1 MKMRSTGAKAN
12 SGILEAKDIAKSLTE
27 YSGMEKYILLSR
39 LKTRELG
46 LDFVDVEML
55 SEKYPSN
62 EISHEKPKPW
72 YSQLADAFINP
83 FTLVLLV
90 IAAVSFLTSY
100 ILAAPGEKDLTAV
113 LVIVVLVLISG
124 GLRFFQEFH
133 SGKEAE
139 SLRSLVKTTATVI
152 RRETGREEIN
162 MADILPG
169 DIVVLSAGDM
179 IPADVRILKAKDLFV
194 SQSAL
199 TGESEMVE
207 KFAEADLGAAA
218 NDLFDLKN
226 ICFMGTNVV
235 SGSATAVVLAT
246 GDRTYFGNMAKA
258 LSGQR
263 EPTSFDRGVNSVSW
277 LLIRFMCVMV
287 PIVFLLNGF
296 LKHDWLQALLFAISV
311 AVGLTPEMLPL
322 IVTTNLAKGAVSM
335 ARQKTVVKRLNS
347 IQDFGAMD
355 VLCTD
360 KTGTLTRDEIVIERH
375 LNVMGEEDLGVLE
388 YAYLNSYFQT
398 GLKNLI
404 DLAVID
410 KAAEKSI
417 TYLNNDYLKVDEIPF
432 DFTRRRMSVVLK
444 DRQGKTR
451 LITKGAV
458 EEILS
463 ICSFC
468 EYDGRA
474 VPLTGEIRAKV
485 IDMAGR
491 LNADGMRVIAV
502 AAKDSPSAE
511 GVFGV
516 KDESEMTLVGYLG
529 LLDPPKKSAA
539 TAIESLRRYGVQVKV
554 LTGDN
559 ELVTKKICNEVGLP
573 SDDILLGSDL
583 EGMADDELKK
593 RAEKATIFAKLSP
606 LQKARVVG
614 ILQKNGHTVGF
625 MGDGINDAHALSK
638 ADVGISV
645 DTAVDIAKENAD
657 IILLE
662 KDLNVLEHGVVEGRK
677 IFGNII
683 KYIKMTVSSNF
694 GNMLSVLAASAFLP
708 FLPMMPVQLLLL
720 DLLYN
725 ISQISIPWDNMD
737 EDYLR
742 VPRKWDAGGIGKFML
757 CMGPVSSVFDIA
769 LFLIMW
775 FVFGC
780 DTAADPAR
788 VALFNAGWFVES
800 LISQTLII
808 HLIRTPK
815 IPFVQSRAA
824 KPVVALT
831 SVVMAVGILLPFT
844 PFGASV
850 GLRALPGRYFGWL
863 VLLVLCYAVLAQI
876 VKTIYIRINH
886 SWL

>member
-1 MKMRSTGAKAN
+1 MNKNKTNTNVTG
-12 SGILEAKDIAKSLTE
+12 AKDIAKSLTE
-27 YSGMEKYILLSR
+27 YSKMEKYILLSQ
-39 LKTRELG
+39 LKTREKG
-46 LDFVDVEML
+46 LDFVDVELL
-55 SEKYPSN
+55 SDQYPSN
-62 EISHEKPKPW
+62 EITHEKPKPW
-72 YSQLADAFINP
+72 FVQLAEAFINP
-83 FTLVLLV
+83 FTFVLIV
-90 IAAVSFLTSY
+90 IAAISFLTSY
-100 ILAAPGEKDLTAV
+100 VLAKPGEKSLSAV
-113 LVIVVLVLISG
+113 LVIMVLVLISG
-124 GLRFFQEFH
+124 GLRFFQEFR

-139 SLRSLVKTTATVI
+139 GLRSLVKTTATVI
-152 RRETGREEIN
+152 RRENGREEIN
-162 MADILPG
+162 IADILPG

-179 IPADVRILKAKDLFV
+179 IPADVRILRAKDLFV

-207 KFAEADLGAAA
+207 KFAVADRMADE
-218 NDLFDLKN
+218 NNLFDLKN

-246 GDRTYFGNMAKA
+246 GDKTYFGNMAKA

-287 PIVFLLNGF
+287 PIVFLING
-296 LKHDWLQALLFAISV
+296 LTKHDWLQALLYAISI
-311 AVGLTPEMLPL
+311 AIGLTPEMLPM

-335 ARQKTVVKRLNS
+335 AHQKTVVKHLNS
-347 IQDFGAMD
+347 IQNFGAMD

-375 LNVMGEEDLGVLE
+375 LNIMGEEDVRVLQ

-410 KAAEKSI
+410 KAAEESV
-417 TYLNNDYLKVDEIPF
+417 TYLNNEYQKVDEIPF
-432 DFTRRRMSVVLK
+432 DFSRRRMSVVLK
-444 DRQGKTR
+444 DRQGKSR

-458 EEILS
+458 EEILQ
-463 ICSFC
+463 ICSSC
-468 EYDGRA
+468 EYGGET

-485 IDMAGR
+485 TQMAGQ
-491 LNADGMRVIAV
+491 LNSEGMRVIAV
-502 AAKDSPSAE
+502 ASKDSPSAE
-511 GVFGV
+511 GVFGI

-539 TAIESLRRYGVQVKV
+539 TAIEALKRYGVQVKV

-559 ELVTKKICNEVGLP
+559 EAVTKKICLEVGLP
-573 SDDILLGSDL
+573 ANQILLGS
-583 EGMADDELKK
+583 EVENMQDDELKK
-593 RAEKATIFAKLSP
+593 RAEHTTIFAKLSP
-606 LQKARVVG
+606 LQKARVVSA
-614 ILQKNGHTVGF
+614 LQENGHTVGF

-694 GNMLSVLAASAFLP
+694 GNMLSVLVASAFLP
-708 FLPMMPVQLLLL
+708 FMPMMPVQILLL

-737 EDYLR
+737 DDYLR
-742 VPRKWDAGGIGKFML
+742 VPRKWDASGIGKFMIWI
-757 CMGPVSSVFDIA
+757 GPVSSVFDIA
-769 LFLIMW
+769 TFLVMW

-780 DTAADPAR
+780 NTAANPAL
-788 VALFNAGWFVES
+788 VALFNTGWFIES
-800 LISQTLII
+800 LLSQTLII

-815 IPFVQSRAA
+815 IPFIQSRAA
-824 KPVVALT
+824 VPVVTLT
-831 SVVMAVGILLPFT
+831 TIIMAIGILIPFT
-844 PFGASV
+844 PLGASV
-850 GLRALPGRYFGWL
+850 GFHALPTIYFGWL
-863 VLLVLCYAVLAQI
+863 AIIILSYILLAQI
-876 VKTIYIRINH
+876 VKTIYIKINH

>member
-1 MKMRSTGAKAN
+1 MKKIIRANMSTAGAK
-12 SGILEAKDIAKSLTE
+12 EIAKSLVE
-27 YSGMEKYILLSR
+27 YSKMEKYILLSK
-39 LKTRELG
+39 LKTREKG
-46 LDFVDVEML
+46 LDFVDVELL
-55 SEKYPSN
+55 SKQYPSN
-62 EISHEKPKPW
+62 EVSHEKPKPW
-72 YSQLADAFINP
+72 YEQLAKAFINP

-90 IAAVSFLTSY
+90 IAVVSFFTSY
-100 ILAAPGEKDLTAV
+100 VMAQPGKKDLSAV
-113 LVIVVLVLISG
+113 IIILVLVLISG
-124 GLRFFQEFH
+124 GLRFFQEFR

-139 SLRSLVKTTATVI
+139 GLRTLVKTTATVI
-152 RRETGREEIN
+152 RRENGREEIN
-162 MADILPG
+162 MADLLPG

-199 TGESEMVE
+199 TGESAMVE
-207 KFAEADLGAAA
+207 KFADADDSADEG
-218 NDLFDLKN
+218 NLFDLKN

-235 SGSATAVVLAT
+235 SGSAMAVVLAT

-263 EPTSFDRGVNSVSW
+263 KPTSFDRGVNSVSF

-287 PIVFLLNGF
+287 PIVFFING
-296 LKHDWLQALLFAISV
+296 LTKHDWLQALLFAISV
-311 AVGLTPEMLPL
+311 AIGLTPEMLPM

-335 ARQKTVVKRLNS
+335 AHQKTVVKHLNS
-347 IQDFGAMD
+347 IQNLGAMD

-360 KTGTLTRDEIVIERH
+360 KTGTLTRDEIVIEHH
-375 LNVMGEEDLGVLE
+375 LNIKGEEDLRVLK

-404 DLAVID
+404 DIAVID
-410 KAAEKSI
+410 KATEKSI
-417 TYLNNDYLKVDEIPF
+417 TYLNNEFQKVDEIPF

-444 DRQGKTR
+444 DREGKTK

-458 EEILS
+458 EEILQ
-463 ICSFC
+463 ICTNC
-468 EYDGRA
+468 EYGDEIL
-474 VPLTGEIRAKV
+474 PLTGEIQTRVKQ
-485 IDMAGR
+485 MASK
-491 LNADGMRVIAV
+491 LNAEGMRVIAV
-502 AAKDSPSAE
+502 ASKDSPSAE

-516 KDESEMTLVGYLG
+516 KDESNMTLIGYLG

-539 TAIESLRRYGVQVKV
+539 TAIKALKHYGVQVKV

-559 ELVTKKICNEVGLP
+559 EAVTKKICDEVGLP
-573 SDDILLGSDL
+573 SDHILLGSEIEDMK
-583 EGMADDELKK
+583 EEELQK
-593 RAEKATIFAKLSP
+593 RAENTTIFAKLSP
-606 LQKARVVG
+606 LQKARVVQT
-614 ILQKNGHTVGF
+614 LQKNGHTVGF

-645 DTAVDIAKENAD
+645 DTAIDIAKENAD

-662 KDLNVLEHGVVEGRK
+662 KDLNVLERGVVEGRK

-694 GNMLSVLAASAFLP
+694 GNMLSVLVASAFLP
-708 FLPMMPVQLLLL
+708 FLPMMPVQLLVL
-720 DLLYN
+720 DLMYN

-737 EDYLR
+737 EEYLLA
-742 VPRKWDAGGIGKFML
+742 PRKWDASGIGKFML
-757 CMGPVSSVFDIA
+757 CIGPVSSVFDIA
-769 LFLIMW
+769 TYLVMW

-780 DTAADPAR
+780 NTASNPAL
-788 VALFNAGWFVES
+788 VAMFNAGWFVES

-824 KPVVALT
+824 KPVVILT
-831 SVVMAVGILLPFT
+831 TVIMAVGIFIPFT
-844 PFGASV
+844 AIGSSLGFYP
-850 GLRALPGRYFGWL
+850 LPGRYFGWL
-863 VLLVLCYAVLAQI
+863 AAIVLSYMVLLQI
-876 VKTIYIRINH
+876 VKTIYIKVNH